1 MKGGAAVAQTE
12 TETLVREVQVDAT
25 PETIFPFLTDP
36 VQMTR
41 WMGREATLDPR
52 PGGIYR
58 VDVTGTHV
66 ARGEFVEV
74 SPPTRVVFTW
84 GWEEAGNP
92 VPPGSTTVE
101 IDLVAEGDKTL
112 VRLTHRDLPQATI
125 DSHAHGWEHYL
136 GRLATAGAGGDPGA
150 DPWMK

>member
-74 SPPTRVVFTW
+74 SAPTPFRPARRPSRSISWPKVTRRSF
-84 GWEEAGNP
+84 A
-92 VPPGSTTVE
+92 
-101 IDLVAEGDKTL
+101 
-112 VRLTHRDLPQATI
+112 
-125 DSHAHGWEHYL
+125 
-136 GRLATAGAGGDPGA
+136 
-150 DPWMK
+150 